1 MIIRGLCVSC
11 ALLTFFF
18 LFSYL
23 RMWKV
28 CKRELDELKFQLAL
42 PCSFDVNSEVVVC
55 CQNISVVPLCFHRF
69 GGVMWEYVSDC
80 LA

>member
-1 MIIRGLCVSC
+1 MIIRGLCVLCSLDIC
-11 ALLTFFF
+11 F

-42 PCSFDVNSEVVVC
+42 LCS
-55 CQNISVVPLCFHRF
+55 L
-69 GGVMWEYVSDC
+69 
-80 LA
+80 